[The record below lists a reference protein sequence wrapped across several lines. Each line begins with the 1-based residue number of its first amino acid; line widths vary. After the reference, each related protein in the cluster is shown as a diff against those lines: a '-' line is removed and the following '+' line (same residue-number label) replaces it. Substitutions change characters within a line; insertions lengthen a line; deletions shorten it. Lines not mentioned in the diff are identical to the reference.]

1 MYRSG
6 YSPKYTKDEPAVHE
20 RWPVKEGDRP
30 EWQFWLGAGLHL
42 SAMVS
47 NDMIVWG
54 LTHKDEFASDSSESW
69 EHFVDSD
76 EVCDLMEREA
86 PGWHPA
92 VKALIGTTPKGT

>member
-6 YSPKYTKDEPAVHE
+6 FSPVHTKDEPAVQQQ
-20 RWPVKEGDRP
+20 WPVKEGDRP
-30 EWQFWLGAGLHL
+30 EWQFWLGGGMHL

-54 LTHKDEFASDSSESW
+54 LTHKDEFASASSEEW
-69 EHFVDSD
+69 DQFVDAE
-76 EVCDLMEREA
+76 EVCELMEREA

-92 VKALIGTTPKGT
+92 VKALIKTTPKGT